1 MEYTF
6 EDQSPR
12 SMQSMLDDVNLNQV
26 DRNNAVATVKSVEV
40 LIALMQQLA
49 IKLNYLYVIFK
60 NTFRLQV
67 S

>member
-1 MEYTF
+1 MKYTF

-12 SMQSMLDDVNLNQV
+12 SMQSMLDDVNLHQV
-26 DRNNAVATVKSVEV
+26 DRNNAVATVKSVEG
-40 LIALMQQLA
+40 LIALLEQLA
-49 IKLNYLYVIFK
+49 IKFNYLYVIFK

>member
-1 MEYTF
+1 MKYTF

-26 DRNNAVATVKSVEV
+26 DRNTVATVKSVEG
-40 LIALMQQLA
+40 LIALLEQLA
-49 IKLNYLYVIFK
+49 IKFNYLYVIFK

>member
-26 DRNNAVATVKSVEV
+26 DRNNAVATVKSVEG

-60 NTFRLQV
+60 NTFSLQV